1 MKRLILLFSV
11 SVLLTVQHLEAQT
24 AVTDTVFLQLYNDSV
39 DLKEVVVKGKK
50 TPVANS
56 RWSDMS
62 PVELVTVGG
71 ANGDLYQAL
80 QTLPGT
86 QVQGESGRLLVRGGS
101 SDETQTYIDGMHV
114 LNPYTATGIN
124 SPARGR
130 YSTFMFSGASN
141 CGCACS
147 VCLQAE
153 SRRRACPLLAYRD
166 LRHCLHCGCACNLG
180 CRGFLFVLDTVSRSI
195 SGCSVCNI

>member
-24 AVTDTVFLQLYNDSV
+24 AVTDTIFLQLYNDSV
-39 DLKEVVVKGKK
+39 DLNEVVVKGKR

-86 QVQGESGRLLVRGGS
+86 QVQGESGRLLVRGGT
-101 SDETQTYIDGMHV
+101 SDETQTDTDG
-114 LNPYTATGIN
+114 LYKLTGTRTLFHFYVQWCQSGIGR
-124 SPARGR
+124 SSVGIRGC
-130 YSTFMFSGASN
+130 T
-141 CGCACS
+141 
-147 VCLQAE
+147 
-153 SRRRACPLLAYRD
+153 
-166 LRHCLHCGCACNLG
+166 LG
-180 CRGFLFVLDTVSRSI
+180 CVTIGDK
-195 SGCSVCNI
+195 G

>member
-39 DLKEVVVKGKK
+39 DLNEVVVKGKR

-114 LNPYTATGIN
+114 LNPLYGYRYKLTGTRTLFHFYVQWCQSGIG
-124 SPARGR
+124 RGSVGIR
-130 YSTFMFSGASN
+130 
-141 CGCACS
+141 GCT
-147 VCLQAE
+147 
-153 SRRRACPLLAYRD
+153 
-166 LRHCLHCGCACNLG
+166 LG
-180 CRGFLFVLDTVSRSI
+180 CVTIGDK
-195 SGCSVCNI
+195 G

>member
-124 SPARGR
+124 SPARGVIPLL
-130 YSTFMFSGASN
+130 
-141 CGCACS
+141 CS
-147 VCLQAE
+147 VVSIWNRAGLRWNMGMH
-153 SRRRACPLLAYRD
+153 SRLCYRWKQRIRAL
-166 LRHCLHCGCACNLG
+166 
-180 CRGFLFVLDTVSRSI
+180 SI
-195 SGCSVCNI
+195 S

>member
-24 AVTDTVFLQLYNDSV
+24 AVTDTIFLQLYNDSV
-39 DLKEVVVKGKK
+39 DLNEVVVKGKR

-80 QTLPGT
+80 QTLPVSYT
-86 QVQGESGRLLVRGGS
+86 HLDVYKR
-101 SDETQTYIDGMHV
+101 QTYLCSRTDG
-114 LNPYTATGIN
+114 
-124 SPARGR
+124 
-130 YSTFMFSGASN
+130 
-141 CGCACS
+141 S
-147 VCLQAE
+147 V
-153 SRRRACPLLAYRD
+153 S
-166 LRHCLHCGCACNLG
+166 
-180 CRGFLFVLDTVSRSI
+180 
-195 SGCSVCNI
+195 

>member
-114 LNPYTATGIN
+114 LNPYTATGMKLTG
-124 SPARGR
+124 ARALF
-130 YSTFMFSGASN
+130 YFYVQWCQSGIGGAHWN
-141 CGCACS
+141 TGMH
-147 VCLQAE
+147 
-153 SRRRACPLLAYRD
+153 SRLCYHWRQRIRAL
-166 LRHCLHCGCACNLG
+166 
-180 CRGFLFVLDTVSRSI
+180 SI
-195 SGCSVCNI
+195 S

>member
-11 SVLLTVQHLEAQT
+11 SVLLMVRHLEAQT

-39 DLKEVVVKGKK
+39 DLKEVVVKGKR

-130 YSTFMFSGASN
+130 YSTFMFSGVNLESGGAPLEYGDALSAVLPLETKDKSPINKLGINASTV
-141 CGCACS
+141 GFGGGGT
-147 VCLQAE
+147 
-153 SRRRACPLLAYRD
+153 RAFD
-166 LRHCLHCGCACNLG
+166 LSLIH
-180 CRGFLFVLDTVSRSI
+180 I
-195 SGCSVCNI
+195 

>member
-86 QVQGESGRLLVRGGS
+86 QYKEKVAV
-101 SDETQTYIDGMHV
+101 
-114 LNPYTATGIN
+114 
-124 SPARGR
+124 
-130 YSTFMFSGASN
+130 
-141 CGCACS
+141 CWCA
-147 VCLQAE
+147 AE
-153 SRRRACPLLAYRD
+153 VVMKH
-166 LRHCLHCGCACNLG
+166 RHTLTEC
-180 CRGFLFVLDTVSRSI
+180 TS
-195 SGCSVCNI
+195 

>member
-11 SVLLTVQHLEAQT
+11 SVLLIVQHLEAQT

-39 DLKEVVVKGKK
+39 DLNEVVVKGKR

-86 QVQGESGRLLVRGGS
+86 QAGCWCAAEVVMKHRHTLTEC
-101 SDETQTYIDGMHV
+101 
-114 LNPYTATGIN
+114 
-124 SPARGR
+124 
-130 YSTFMFSGASN
+130 TF
-141 CGCACS
+141 
-147 VCLQAE
+147 
-153 SRRRACPLLAYRD
+153 
-166 LRHCLHCGCACNLG
+166 
-180 CRGFLFVLDTVSRSI
+180 
-195 SGCSVCNI
+195 